1 MSESQSQGNNAA
13 SGVPTA
19 GGGTQYL
26 TFMLNGEHYGIEIL
40 RVQGVQGWQRVTQ
53 IPNMPAFLLG
63 VINMRGDVVPI
74 VDLRLRFSL
83 GSADFTEQTVVVIV
97 RVDCPDHPRTV
108 GLVVDAVS
116 EVHTI
121 QSVDMRKTPEMGGSV
136 GAEYLKGLGMVGDH
150 MVILFDV
157 EKLVN
162 GGVLAQVTQPSRDA
176 AA

>member
-1 MSESQSQGNNAA
+1 MTDAQTHQGAL
-13 SGVPTA
+13 GDPLA

-26 TFMLNGEHYGIEIL
+26 TFVLNSEYYGIEIL
-40 RVQGVQGWQRVTQ
+40 KVQGVQGWQRVTQ
-53 IPNMPAFLLG
+53 VPNMPAFLLG

-83 GSADFTEQTVVVIV
+83 GSAEFNEHTVVVIV
-97 RVDCPDHPRTV
+97 RVECADHPRTV

-121 QSVDMRKTPEMGGSV
+121 HNTDFRKTPDMSSGVAS
-136 GAEYLKGLGMVGDH
+136 EYLKGLGMVGDR
-150 MVILFDV
+150 MVILFDI
-157 EKLVN
+157 ERLVN
-162 GGVLAQVTQPSRDA
+162 GGVLAQVMQAPRDA

>member
-1 MSESQSQGNNAA
+1 MAHIQGHH
-13 SGVPTA
+13 GDLGDPLA

-26 TFMLNGEHYGIEIL
+26 TFVLNGEHYGIEIL
-40 RVQGVQGWQRVTQ
+40 KVQGVQGWQRVTQ

-74 VDLRLRFSL
+74 VDLRLRFAL
-83 GSADFTEQTVVVIV
+83 GSAEFTEQTVVVIV
-97 RVDCPDHPRTV
+97 RVECLDHPRTI

-121 QSVDMRKTPEMGGSV
+121 HNSDFRKTPEMGGSV
-136 GAEYLKGLGMVGDH
+136 GSEYLKGLGMVGDR

-157 EKLVN
+157 ERLVN
-162 GGVLAQVTQPSRDA
+162 GGVLAHVAPAPRDVA
-176 AA
+176 A

>member
-1 MSESQSQGNNAA
+1 MTDAQTHQG
-13 SGVPTA
+13 GLGDPLA

-26 TFMLNGEHYGIEIL
+26 TFVLNSEHYGIEIL
-40 RVQGVQGWQRVTQ
+40 KVQGVQGWQRVTQ

-83 GSADFTEQTVVVIV
+83 GSAEFNEQTVVVIV
-97 RVDCPDHPRTV
+97 RVECADHPRTV

-121 QSVDMRKTPEMGGSV
+121 HNIDFRKTPDMSSGVGS
-136 GAEYLKGLGMVGDH
+136 EYLKGLGMVGDR

-157 EKLVN
+157 ERLVN
-162 GGVLAQVTQPSRDA
+162 GGVLAQVTQAPRDA